1 MGRLRSL
8 ATAATGGR
16 RLALAARWLAG
27 LLCLGIWAAQASPAA
42 DEAWLRRAAQLAQT
56 SAQAAALARQ
66 HGASGDVQAYA
77 RQAAA
82 RLQDLGR
89 ELADVAHAQA
99 VTLPAGPDVTQR
111 THLQELAQQRE
122 AAFDRMYL
130 HWAGVALGEETLR
143 HYQQA
148 AEEAQAAPVREF
160 AVHTLPML
168 QNLLQDARRLARP
181 PPQAEPRKLPPG
193 GPGEPAPPSPASPS
207 APPSIDATRPGR

>member
-1 MGRLRSL
+1 MGRLRPL
-8 ATAATGGR
+8 AAAAIGGR
-16 RLALAARWLAG
+16 RLSPAARWLAG
-27 LLCLGIWAAQASPAA
+27 LLCLWIWTAQASPAA

-66 HGASGDVQAYA
+66 HGTSGEVQAYA

-89 ELADVAHAQA
+89 ELADVAHAQE
-99 VTLPAGPDVTQR
+99 VTLPAGPDATQR
-111 THLQELAQQRE
+111 THLQELARQRD
-122 AAFDRMYL
+122 AAFDRVYL

-143 HYQQA
+143 HYRQA
-148 AEEAQAAPVREF
+148 ADGAQAAPVREF
-160 AVHTLPML
+160 AVHAVPML
-168 QNLLQDARRLARP
+168 QDLLQDARRLAQP

-193 GPGEPAPPSPASPS
+193 GPGEPAPTSPASPR